1 MSEISK
7 AVRVYQAVFRKE
19 PRPHTLHI
27 LQSMELA
34 FGLQE
39 DELLTHLVVSQ
50 LRIADRF
57 EALFEKRLADEDGN
71 NAKIGEHIQDLGK
84 VVDSVEKLM
93 FDVNVERERFRQRPA
108 WSVYPSPDPLGMVK
122 RTSSLPVLRYLA
134 SAFQKRNGDYERDER
149 ICAARWSIIFIS
161 EFAMALALTPFL
173 VWWSIHG

>member
-93 FDVNVERERFRQRPA
+93 FDLNVERERLKHRPA
-108 WSVYPSPDPLGMVK
+108 WSVYPSTDPLGMVN
-122 RTSSLPVLRYLA
+122 RTPSFPVLRYLIG
-134 SAFQKRNGDYERDER
+134 AFQNRNGDYERDER
-149 ICAARWSIIFIS
+149 IRAARWSIIFMLELAI
-161 EFAMALALTPFL
+161 ALVLTPFL
-173 VWWSIHG
+173 MWWWVHG